1 MRKGRTGDCEDRERL
16 ERCISIHLDSRLS
29 HPGTKITK
37 HPDPPLRADR
47 LSVRIIAQHGTLT
60 AIVYLRCGPCEPI
73 PIEVGEEEMRGEK
86 SLERCEEDGRG
97 EIQRYV
103 RDEGS
108 DCCCYRAGFTRISVL
123 ERKRPVSRIVEGPG
137 NAVEST
143 SRRFRVLSIVWSLA
157 ILIKSPMIL
166 SSQSIGSK
174 PRSAS
179 RIRYW

>member
-1 MRKGRTGDCEDRERL
+1 VEVGATCDRR
-16 ERCISIHLDSRLS
+16 RCNGIGGALD
-29 HPGTKITK
+29 G
-37 HPDPPLRADR
+37 
-47 LSVRIIAQHGTLT
+47 SVRFWALCLRTILSLVVYILHRNGILRGCLETLT

-108 DCCCYRAGFTRISVL
+108 DYCCYRAGFTRISVL
-123 ERKRPVSRIVEGPG
+123 ERKRPVSRIFEGPG

-143 SRRFRVLSIVWSLA
+143 SRRFRVL
-157 ILIKSPMIL
+157 
-166 SSQSIGSK
+166 
-174 PRSAS
+174 
-179 RIRYW
+179 